1 MPTSE
6 VLLSPD
12 EHAAWLQEAGRRFR
26 FYRQRAKL
34 SIRKLAAVSGVS
46 RPTIQALEAGRS
58 MPRVATLIRLQAPLG
73 MTGLASKLIEARR
86 DRAAG
91 GEG

>member
-1 MPTSE
+1 
-6 VLLSPD
+6 
-12 EHAAWLQEAGRRFR
+12 
-26 FYRQRAKL
+26 
-34 SIRKLAAVSGVS
+34 
-46 RPTIQALEAGRS
+46 